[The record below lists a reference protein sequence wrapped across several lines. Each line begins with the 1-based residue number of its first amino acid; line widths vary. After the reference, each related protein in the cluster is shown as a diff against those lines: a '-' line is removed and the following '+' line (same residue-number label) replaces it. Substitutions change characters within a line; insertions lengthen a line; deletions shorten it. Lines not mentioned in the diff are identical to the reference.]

1 MVFWMLTIAFSVVF
15 LVISAAAG
23 SSDPQMVYVHMS
35 VAALVSIVF
44 ALISVRDTRQLI
56 TEGAPRNA
64 VYASTIRFMGLLWT
78 WGALALVITY
88 GTGILDWPNW
98 MPFFVAFFVAAGL
111 CMFISSTLRRDLDRG
126 EADDRILQLGG
137 YLTAVQLIGM
147 VAAVVAISMS
157 GGATIGAIKTD
168 TWAANQVFL
177 FGALA
182 LAAISAYTLK
192 ASIGDAR

>member
-1 MVFWMLTIAFSVVF
+1 MVFWMLAVAFSVMF
-15 LVISAAAG
+15 LVVSAAGG

-35 VAALVSIVF
+35 IAALVAVVF

-56 TEGAPRNA
+56 REGAPRNA

-88 GTGILDWPNW
+88 GTGILNWPNW

-126 EADDRILQLGG
+126 EADDRILQVGG
-137 YLTAVQLIGM
+137 YLTATQLVAM
-147 VAAVVAISMS
+147 VSAVIAISLS
-157 GGATIGAIKTD
+157 GSASIGSAGSDI
-168 TWAANQVFL
+168 WAANQVFL
-177 FGALA
+177 FGALG
-182 LAAISAYTLK
+182 LAAMSAYTLK
-192 ASIGDAR
+192 AAIGDAR